1 MNNQSPIYLDYNA
14 TTPISKEVADTMAPY
29 LYEIFGNPS
38 SSHPFGVQAKL
49 AIEKARKQIAEA
61 INCQPTEVLFTSG
74 GTESN
79 NYAIRGYVQANQNRG
94 RHIITS
100 AIEHPAVLEV
110 CRYLEKQGFRL
121 TILPVDGMGLVNPE
135 DLKNALSSDTILVSI
150 MHANNEVGTIQ
161 PIRELADLAH
171 IAGAAFHTDAAQT
184 MENFRWML
192 KRWAWTCC
200 PSPGIN
206 FTRPKASVR
215 STFDLA

>member
-1 MNNQSPIYLDYNA
+1 MNKQSPIYLDYNA
-14 TTPISKEVADTMAPY
+14 TTPISKEVADTMTPY

-110 CRYLEKQGFRL
+110 CRYLENQGFRL
-121 TILPVDGMGLVNPE
+121 TILPVDSAWSGKPGRLEKMRSPLTRSWSVLCMPITRSGLSNRFVSW
-135 DLKNALSSDTILVSI
+135 LIWLTVSALLF
-150 MHANNEVGTIQ
+150 
-161 PIRELADLAH
+161 IR
-171 IAGAAFHTDAAQT
+171 
-184 MENFRWML
+184 MPPKRWENSRWM
-192 KRWAWTCC
+192 
-200 PSPGIN
+200 
-206 FTRPKASVR
+206 
-215 STFDLA
+215 